1 MNGKGSLS
9 ERRLLIA
16 FSVVAGSFV
25 ISTVY
30 SQFRVRII
38 DEEALSIAD
47 RVSPNIEHL
56 AAARAELRRL
66 PELAQ
71 LYSKAHGEDRPV
83 DPMLLG
89 SLRARLREDLDRY
102 NERSDDPKAAEIS
115 REISGDA
122 KRLDQLLDLWERG
135 LWKRDFAAAELLAQ
149 TEVLP
154 AADQTN
160 AAILRAMEI
169 NAGEARR
176 LALNIAAVRNN
187 GVRVLLVLMACST
200 AVSVLV
206 TMFAVGAMRD
216 YRELQESHS
225 ELLRQRAD
233 ELEQFA
239 GRVAHDILNPL
250 GTVGMA
256 MELVLRERELPQSAR
271 GRLLRGQSNLQRVKR
286 FVDGLL
292 GFARAGAKPER
303 DASTDVRGALD
314 ELRAELEPY
323 AKEAGVALLVQDV
336 PCHAVAC
343 NPGILMSL
351 LENLVRNAIKYIG
364 NPSEKRVELRVME
377 ETTAVRFEVQDSGP
391 GLAPELQARVFE
403 PYFRAP
409 GSPQAG
415 IGLGLATVKRLVEAH
430 GGSVGVRSE
439 QGRGCLFWFCLPKSL
454 DQTKLELG
462 GPNRTKCESAPKDTK
477 RHELTT
483 RGAAAV

>member
-1 MNGKGSLS
+1 M
-9 ERRLLIA
+9 
-16 FSVVAGSFV
+16 
-25 ISTVY
+25 
-30 SQFRVRII
+30 
-38 DEEALSIAD
+38 
-47 RVSPNIEHL
+47 
-56 AAARAELRRL
+56 
-66 PELAQ
+66 
-71 LYSKAHGEDRPV
+71 
-83 DPMLLG
+83 
-89 SLRARLREDLDRY
+89 REDLDRY
-102 NERSDDPKAAEIS
+102 NERSDFPHAAEVS
-115 REISGDA
+115 KEISGDA

-135 LWKRDFAAAELLAQ
+135 LWKVDFAAAERLAQ
-149 TEVLP
+149 TEVLS

-160 AAILRAMEI
+160 GAILRGMEI
-169 NAGEARR
+169 SAGEARR
-176 LALNIAAVRNN
+176 LALNIAAVRYNCE
-187 GVRVLLVLMACST
+187 RVLLVLIACSM

-216 YRELQESHS
+216 YRKLQESHS

-250 GTVGMA
+250 GTVGVA
-256 MELVLRERELPQSAR
+256 IELALREPGLPESAR
-271 GRLLRGQSNLQRVKR
+271 GRLQRGRSNLQRVKR

-303 DASTDVRGALD
+303 DASTDVKGALD
-314 ELRAELEPY
+314 ELRGEVEPC
-323 AKEAGVALLVQDV
+323 AKEAGVALMVQDV

-364 NPSEKRVELRVME
+364 NPAEKRVELRVME

-430 GGSVGVRSE
+430 GGGVGVRSE

-462 GPNRTKCESAPKDTK
+462 GRVELSVKAPPKV
-477 RHELTT
+477 RS
-483 RGAAAV
+483 VS